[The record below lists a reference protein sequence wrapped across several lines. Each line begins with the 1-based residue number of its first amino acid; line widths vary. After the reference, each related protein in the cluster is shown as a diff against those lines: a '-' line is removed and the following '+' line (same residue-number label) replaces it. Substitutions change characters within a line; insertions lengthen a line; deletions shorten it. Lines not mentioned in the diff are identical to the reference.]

1 MTPAP
6 SPNPAAT
13 IPAGIAVR
21 PRHRRA
27 TLGWSGFLFVFITV
41 FLAIGAV
48 NSQNNLLFWVFGL
61 AVAAVIVSGIISG
74 NSLMGLRHAAH
85 DIPDTPVGV
94 TRDLPHTLVSR
105 NRLLPAFALNIRELD
120 TADTRPGCA
129 LHIAPRSI
137 ARATVPWTPTRRG
150 PTNFDRIIVESRFP
164 FGFIVKTLEYS
175 IPRRALATPP
185 LLELDPRLIAALGEG
200 QTEHRIKRARRNA
213 TGAYFGLRPY
223 APGDPRRLIAWRPSA
238 RRSDLLVVEHAEPQG
253 RSVWIHLTPPHQ
265 YPPPPQSHPPTG
277 PFDHLAERAI
287 ALAAS
292 LAQAGSRSGRPV
304 GVWAPWAGVKL
315 APATGAPAES
325 RAVRALAMIDPDAP
339 PGPDSEPPVR
349 PGDSVITIP
358 MAAAPNG
365 AASDELLDPARPEDW
380 LAPGAV
386 LPPSLLPPSLQP
398 PEPPR

>member
-1 MTPAP
+1 MTPATR
-6 SPNPAAT
+6 PNPAHKH
-13 IPAGIAVR
+13 PAGDATR

-27 TLGWSGFLFVFITV
+27 RLGWSGFLFVFITV

-61 AVAAVIVSGIISG
+61 AVAAVIVSGVISG

-94 TRDLPHTLVSR
+94 TQDLSHTLISR

-120 TADTRPGCA
+120 VPDARPGCA

-137 ARATVPWTPTRRG
+137 TRATIPWTPVRRG
-150 PTNFDRIIVESRFP
+150 PTDFDRIAVESRFP
-164 FGFIVKTLEYS
+164 FGFIIKTLEYS

-185 LLELDPRLIAALGEG
+185 MLELDPRLIAALGEG

-253 RSVWIHLTPPHQ
+253 RSVWIHLTPP
-265 YPPPPQSHPPTG
+265 PG
-277 PFDHLAERAI
+277 PVDHMAERAI

-304 GVWAPWAGVKL
+304 GLWAPWAGLKL
-315 APATGAPAES
+315 TPAAGAPAET
-325 RAVRALAMIDPDAP
+325 RAVRALAMIDPAAE
-339 PGPDSEPPVR
+339 PGPDSDPPAR
-349 PGDSVITIP
+349 PGDSVIIIP
-358 MAAAPNG
+358 IAAAPPG
-365 AASDELLDPARPEDW
+365 AASAEVLDPARPEDW

-386 LPPSLLPPSLQP
+386 LPPSLLPP
-398 PEPPR
+398 EPRR

>member
-1 MTPAP
+1 MTPAA
-6 SPNPAAT
+6 NTHPADLQ
-13 IPAGIAVR
+13 PAGDAIR

-94 TRDLPHTLVSR
+94 TRDLSHTLVSR
-105 NRLLPAFALNIRELD
+105 NRLLPVFALNIRELD
-120 TADTRPGCA
+120 AADTRPGCA

-137 ARATVPWTPTRRG
+137 TRATIPWTPTRRG
-150 PTNFDRIIVESRFP
+150 PIDFDRVLVESRFP
-164 FGFIVKTLEYS
+164 FGFIVKSLEYS
-175 IPRRALATPP
+175 IPRRALVTPP
-185 LLELDPRLIAALGEG
+185 LLELDPRLISALGEG

-253 RSVWIHLTPPHQ
+253 RSFWIHLTA
-265 YPPPPQSHPPTG
+265 PPPSSLSPG
-277 PFDHLAERAI
+277 PFDYLAERAI

-315 APATGAPAES
+315 SPATGAPAES
-325 RAVRALAMIDPDAP
+325 RAVRALAMIDGAAP
-339 PGPDSEPPVR
+339 FGPDSEPPVR

-358 MAAAPNG
+358 LVAANSG
-365 AASDELLDPARPEDW
+365 VASDELLDPARPEDW
-380 LAPGAV
+380 LARGAA
-386 LPPSLLPPSLQP
+386 LPPSLLPPAPS
-398 PEPPR
+398 PRPRR